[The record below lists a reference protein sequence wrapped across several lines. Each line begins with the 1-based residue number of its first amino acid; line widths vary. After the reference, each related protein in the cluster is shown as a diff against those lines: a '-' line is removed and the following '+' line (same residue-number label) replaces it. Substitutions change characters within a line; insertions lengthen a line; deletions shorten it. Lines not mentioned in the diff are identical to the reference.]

1 MFVFSTNP
9 LFNILNKE
17 NIQEAFAKSE
27 VLNPWAADQYQFIAC

>member
-17 NIQEAFAKSE
+17 NIQETFAKSE
-27 VLNPWAADQYQFIAC
+27 VPNPWAEDQYQSVPS